1 MIWTDCYSDTEK
13 EVEQYDNNIQ
23 ELEND
28 LQHLDQQIL
37 TDDRKVRFHF
47 SYFIVNDDVTNPN
60 YYEDMTKDGIL
71 KIRNHDTW
79 NS

>member
-28 LQHLDQQIL
+28 LQQLDQQIL
-37 TDDRKVRFHF
+37 TDDRKVEFDISF
-47 SYFIVNDDVTNPN
+47 FIVNDDLTNPN
-60 YYEDMTKDGIL
+60 YYEYMIKDSIL
-71 KIRNHDTW
+71 KIRNQ
-79 NS
+79 SY